1 MCGRRPNQEKY
12 YLSQY
17 KTCLN
22 LFMRIKQLYIK
33 KLPAAV
39 LLLISSLTYAQHNRA
54 QIPALMNNTYF
65 EVNIGYINYP
75 FDASHMESGYNFK
88 SVSIPHTAVRFAV
101 IGYEFNKY
109 LAAQISYMRPVL
121 WVNYTYDAGSVETEA
136 TRSVWMNVGGVTIKP
151 QLPVNDKFTIYG
163 EGGMGLITRNG
174 FEDDQGNP
182 VISDANYASFL
193 LGGGIRYNI
202 NGNWGLL
209 LSAVYSPENTKV
221 KQPSTTFI
229 SGGFRYKLLPLSE
242 EKLERTAKAG
252 YIFPKQMLQIG
263 YVSNILGYG
272 VNNFFAEGTVPVF
285 WGGEAEVARGLTL
298 TYQRNVF
305 HGTKTFSLDWGA
317 SMGYFQSN
325 AENQKFFTL
334 SVFPV
339 FRFTFLHSKSADMYF
354 FYSVAGPAFI
364 SKNIVDGKD
373 LGEKFTFQDHMGTG
387 VFFGEQRSFNIELKI
402 GHYSNGDIFPGNE
415 GVKIPLALNL
425 GYTFGK

>member
-1 MCGRRPNQEKY
+1 MKINH
-12 YLSQY
+12 L
-17 KTCLN
+17 L
-22 LFMRIKQLYIK
+22 LH
-33 KLPAAV
+33 KLPAYL
-39 LLLISSLTYAQHNRA
+39 LLLISSLASAQHNRA
-54 QIPALMNNTYF
+54 QIPSVMNNSYF

-75 FDASHMESGYNFK
+75 FNASHMEPGYNFQ
-88 SVSIPHTAVRFAV
+88 SVNIPHAAVRFAV

-109 LAAQISYMRPVL
+109 VAAQISYMRPVL
-121 WVNYTYDAGSVETEA
+121 WVNYTYDEGSVETEA
-136 TRSVWMNVGGVTIKP
+136 TRSVWMNVGGITIKP
-151 QLPVNDKFTIYG
+151 QFPLNNKLTLYG

-174 FEDDQGNP
+174 FEDQLGNP
-182 VISDANYASFL
+182 VIGDANYATFL
-193 LGGGIRYNI
+193 FGGGIRYNI
-202 NGNWGLL
+202 NDNWGLQ
-209 LSAVYSPENTKV
+209 LSAVYSPENSKV

-252 YIFPKQMLQIG
+252 YIFPKQMIQFG

-272 VNNFFAEGTVPVF
+272 VNNFFSEGTVPVF
-285 WGGEAEVARGLTL
+285 WGGEAEVESGVTF

-325 AENQKFFTL
+325 AEKEKFFTL

-339 FRFTFLHSKSADMYF
+339 FRFTFLHSKTVDMYF
-354 FYSVAGPAFI
+354 FYSVAGPAYI

-373 LGEKFTFQDHMGTG
+373 LGEEFTFQDHMGTG
-387 VFFGEQRSFNIELKI
+387 VFIGEQRKLNIELKI

-425 GYTFGK
+425 GYTFGE

>member
-1 MCGRRPNQEKY
+1 MNIKPVLLH
-12 YLSQY
+12 YLSAI
-17 KTCLN
+17 
-22 LFMRIKQLYIK
+22 LF
-33 KLPAAV
+33 
-39 LLLISSLTYAQHNRA
+39 LLFPTTATAQRNRA
-54 QIPALMNNTYF
+54 QIPSVMNNTYF
-65 EVNIGYINYP
+65 GVNIGYINYP
-75 FDASHMESGYNFK
+75 FNASHMESGYNFK
-88 SVSIPHTAVRFAV
+88 SVNIPHIAVRFAV

-136 TRSVWMNVGGVTIKP
+136 TRSVWMNVGGVTLLP
-151 QLPVNDKFTIYG
+151 QLPLSERFTIYG

-174 FEDDQGNP
+174 FEDEQGNP
-182 VISDANYASFL
+182 VISNANYASFL
-193 LGGGIRYNI
+193 FGGGIRYNI
-202 NGNWGLL
+202 NSNWGLL
-209 LSAVYSPENTKV
+209 LSGVYSPENTNV

-229 SGGFRYKLLPLSE
+229 SGGFRYKLLPLSV

-252 YIFPKQMLQIG
+252 YIFPKQMIQIG

-272 VNNFFAEGTVPVF
+272 VNNYLAYGTVPVF
-285 WGGEAEVARGLTL
+285 WGGEAEVERGFTL
-298 TYQRNVF
+298 TYERNVF
-305 HGTKTFSLDWGA
+305 HGAKTFSLDWGV

-325 AENQKFFTL
+325 AEKQKFFTF

-339 FRFTFLHSKSADMYF
+339 FRFTFLHTKPVDMYF
-354 FYSVAGPAFI
+354 FYSIAGPAFI
-364 SKNIVDGKD
+364 SKNTVDGKD

-387 VFFGEQRSFNIELKI
+387 VYFGRERNLNAELKI